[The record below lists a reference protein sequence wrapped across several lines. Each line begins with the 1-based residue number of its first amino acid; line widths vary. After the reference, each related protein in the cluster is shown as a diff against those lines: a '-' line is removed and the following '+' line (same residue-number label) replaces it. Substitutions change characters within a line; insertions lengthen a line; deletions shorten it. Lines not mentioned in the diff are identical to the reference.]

1 MKLGHVDIIVP
12 LYNQEAFI
20 RQCVESALSQ
30 TYKDFSVIVV
40 NDGSTDCSRRV
51 LQEVI
56 DDWMRPDALRRAECE
71 KEIERIGLEYEQRR
85 QKIWDRYFP
94 NSHRLM
100 TEDGAGWTDEEGIIR
115 AEYVREVN
123 EQNINDDNKWELWKQ
138 YFPEGERVAPIVIDQ
153 TNAGLSESRNRAI
166 RAGEGEFILPLD
178 ADDYIEPT
186 MLEKTVPKMADS
198 QVGICSTDMQ
208 YFGLLKNRIPP
219 KGLTL
224 EQEMQSNDLPVC
236 SLIRR
241 AAFEQTHGYETLFVD
256 VGGSTKVLGFEDW
269 EMWISIL
276 KRGWKVATVPEPLF
290 NYRVRPNSMISQA
303 SAKRAGLTRLIHLL
317 HPDLWPNG

>member
-71 KEIERIGLEYEQRR
+71 KAIERIGLEYEQRR

-115 AEYVREVN
+115 AE
-123 EQNINDDNKWELWKQ
+123 
-138 YFPEGERVAPIVIDQ
+138 
-153 TNAGLSESRNRAI
+153 
-166 RAGEGEFILPLD
+166 
-178 ADDYIEPT
+178 
-186 MLEKTVPKMADS
+186 
-198 QVGICSTDMQ
+198 
-208 YFGLLKNRIPP
+208 
-219 KGLTL
+219 
-224 EQEMQSNDLPVC
+224 
-236 SLIRR
+236 
-241 AAFEQTHGYETLFVD
+241 
-256 VGGSTKVLGFEDW
+256 
-269 EMWISIL
+269 
-276 KRGWKVATVPEPLF
+276 
-290 NYRVRPNSMISQA
+290 
-303 SAKRAGLTRLIHLL
+303 
-317 HPDLWPNG
+317 